1 MEKDAWSFGGM
12 ITHREI
18 TRHSEKSIP
27 IATLPTWT
35 ALGMNLDL
43 CAERSALL
51 RSKGKGKAVPA

>member
-1 MEKDAWSFGGM
+1 M

-18 TRHSEKSIP
+18 TRHSEKSFP
-27 IATLPTWT
+27 IATLSTKGPTRT